1 MDPSKIFVYFGYA
14 MAVLFG
20 MLGVYMLFFFPE
32 EMHLP
37 DKFRVMF
44 GVVLLLYSI
53 YRFVSLRIKQRQ
65 KEDEDRQTF

>member
-1 MDPSKIFVYFGYA
+1 

-20 MLGVYMLFFFPE
+20 PMGVYVLFFFPK

-44 GVVLLLYSI
+44 GVVLMLYGV

-65 KEDEDRQTF
+65 KEDEDRQDL